1 MKHSTQTVSYA
12 CDELFN
18 EQLGQQHIVVIGQAD
33 AASERL
39 LTGGLLR
46 QGFQVRR
53 FASCLELDPRALESA
68 SLVLVFVSSLAG
80 NTLYAQVGAILR
92 QVGRVGVVPVVEY
105 ADQEKA
111 AALLELGCVDYLLA
125 PFSEAQLSALLR
137 RQESASA
144 GEEGFVSCS
153 QAGRRLLAMAV

>member
-12 CDELFN
+12 CDELFD

-39 LTGGLLR
+39 LTGGLQR
-46 QGFQVRR
+46 RGFPVRR
-53 FASCLELDPRALESA
+53 FASCLELDPAALKEA
-68 SLVLVFVSSLAG
+68 SLVLVFISSLAG

-125 PFSEAQLSALLR
+125 PFSDCLLYTSR
-137 RQESASA
+137 C
-144 GEEGFVSCS
+144 V
-153 QAGRRLLAMAV
+153 